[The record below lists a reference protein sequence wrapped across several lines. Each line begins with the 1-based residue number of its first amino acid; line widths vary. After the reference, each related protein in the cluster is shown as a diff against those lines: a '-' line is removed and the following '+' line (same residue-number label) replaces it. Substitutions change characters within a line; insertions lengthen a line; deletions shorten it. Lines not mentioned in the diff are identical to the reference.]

1 MKNKIK
7 LYFIY
12 MPDANGKIYVLYHDS
27 LEKTWYSTRRIRRA
41 NFFMNKR
48 EAHNYIANN
57 GLADNGVHPKV
68 GCLKSKINL

>member
-1 MKNKIK
+1 MKKKIK

-12 MPDANGKIYVLYHDS
+12 MPDSKGKIYVLYHDA
-27 LEKTWYSTRRIRRA
+27 LEKTWYT

-48 EAHNYIANN
+48 EAHNYIVNN